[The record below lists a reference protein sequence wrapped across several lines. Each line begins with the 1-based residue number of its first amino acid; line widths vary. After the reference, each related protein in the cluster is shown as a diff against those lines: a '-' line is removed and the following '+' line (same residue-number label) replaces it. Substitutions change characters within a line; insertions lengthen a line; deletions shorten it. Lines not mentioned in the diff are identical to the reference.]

1 MCKNNTNRES
11 IEIMGIWIAHKKMI
25 LTFPILGGSKIR
37 RTPMWSIEKF
47 KGKTQMW
54 TIESFKGN
62 NLRQIQIQSHN
73 RIGPRGEQR
82 FNRISL
88 RGIEKFNKRSQP
100 KGILNGTRRRV
111 LNKTTWTKMRELKSI
126 NRKWLSYRKKWPSY
140 PKNWRIKTNKL
151 ENSHQVMKIK

>member
-1 MCKNNTNRES
+1 
-11 IEIMGIWIAHKKMI
+11 MGIWIAHKKMI

-111 LNKTTWTKMRELKSI
+111 LNKTT
-126 NRKWLSYRKKWPSY
+126 
-140 PKNWRIKTNKL
+140 
-151 ENSHQVMKIK
+151 

>member
-25 LTFPILGGSKIR
+25 LTFPILGR
-37 RTPMWSIEKF
+37 RMTGRTTIWAMEKFKGKTPIEKF

-62 NLRQIQIQSHN
+62 NLTQIQIQRHN

-88 RGIEKFNKRSQP
+88 RGIERFNKRSQP
-100 KGILNGTRRRV
+100 QGILNGTRRRA
-111 LNKTTWTKMRELKSI
+111 LNNTT
-126 NRKWLSYRKKWPSY
+126 
-140 PKNWRIKTNKL
+140 
-151 ENSHQVMKIK
+151 